1 MNMRSSI
8 IATLSLVLL
17 AGHAGSTLAGFTC
30 DDGYTTSSGYA
41 TVSRKVDSISNFPG
55 YTHYTEMTVV
65 VSFYPGTY
73 YYSHKYRPLSTGT
86 CTDDGN
92 GYVYISTSHGEA
104 GIWSDQTDAYGST
117 FIYSSGHGA
126 GGQQWIA
133 ADGYCSGTSCY

>member
-73 YYSHKYRPLSTGT
+73 YYSEKYRPIATGT
-86 CTDDGN
+86 CTSCSD
-92 GYVYISTSHGEA
+92 GYVYISTTFGMTSFWNDANE
-104 GIWSDQTDAYGST
+104 AYGST
-117 FIYSSGHGA
+117 FIYL
-126 GGQQWIA
+126 
-133 ADGYCSGTSCY
+133 